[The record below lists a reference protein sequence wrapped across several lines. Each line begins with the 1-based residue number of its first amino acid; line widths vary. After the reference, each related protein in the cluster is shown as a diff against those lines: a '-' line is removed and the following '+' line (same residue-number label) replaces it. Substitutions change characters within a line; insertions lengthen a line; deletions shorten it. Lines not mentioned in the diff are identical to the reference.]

1 MFLTKLCE
9 REKGAETGSLD
20 NADKEVSWIKLI
32 ISDEFRTSA
41 AENIL
46 IVKYFLINLFQDRCF
61 HGF

>member
-1 MFLTKLCE
+1 M
-9 REKGAETGSLD
+9 D

-32 ISDEFRTSA
+32 ISEEFRTSVA
-41 AENIL
+41 KNIV